1 MSERYYT
8 ADVLIAKRRRQWEFL
23 KSEKADSDL
32 CRAVA
37 LEIVR
42 SPTLVEELRCK
53 PEKLIELMFLIP
65 NKKRKTVPFFLN
77 EVQTDFIDKLKK
89 ARQDYK
95 DKKIPSISI
104 MVLKG
109 RQQGFTSLITAYQ
122 LANTLLSR
130 NFEGMTVADDVRN
143 AETIF
148 ENKAK
153 FILDRLPKLLHPS
166 EKYNNRRELRFSR
179 LNSGWNVETA
189 GRQLGRSRTINFIHG
204 SECAFWKCGI
214 APVQAA
220 LGEALTPD
228 CIKIFEST
236 ANGFN
241 DYYDMWHSG
250 AHITL
255 FYPWWRTEEYQLEF
269 ADANEKRRFNA
280 RLKKRDSW
288 LYERLKWLKETG
300 LSAEQLHWYAEKY
313 KGYLDK
319 SLIRQE
325 YPCSVDDAFISTGR
339 GVFDNERIIRHKST
353 LTPSIQMGE
362 FTFSRS
368 GNLSAPTDITF
379 SSGVGDITIFKPPEQ
394 GVPYVIGGD
403 IAGEG
408 SECFCAQVLD
418 NRTGEQVAIYHTGYD
433 EGAYAEQVYCLGR
446 YYNDAL
452 IASEVNTGI
461 YANELL
467 RRWGYPRLYRRER
480 VDRYSGRGEPRYGFK
495 TTSITRPLILSG
507 FAAFCKDSLELI
519 HDEGTLDEML
529 CFVRDENGRE
539 GHRRGA
545 TDDRIFAYAIALFA
559 GNQQSRSV
567 SKRTEKIIYTDD
579 MLEDYLAADERT
591 RQMMRERFGTPDT
604 VNM

>member
-1 MSERYYT
+1 MSENIYT
-8 ADVLIAKRRRQWEFL
+8 ADALIEKRRKQWKFL

-32 CRAVA
+32 CKAFA
-37 LEIVR
+37 LEIIR
-42 SPTLVEELRCK
+42 NPSLVEELRTK
-53 PEKLIELMFLIP
+53 PEKLIEMMFLIP
-65 NKKRKTVPFFLN
+65 DKKRMTVPFFLN
-77 EVQTDFIDKLKK
+77 KVQKDFISQLHQVKK
-89 ARQDYK
+89 DYK
-95 DKKIPSISI
+95 SKKISSISI

-122 LANTLLSR
+122 LAYTLLSR
-130 NFEGMTVADDVRN
+130 NFEGMTVADDGRN

-153 FILDRLPKLLHPS
+153 FILDRLPKILHPS

-250 AHITL
+250 AHVTL
-255 FYPWWRTEEYQLEF
+255 FYPWWHTEEYSLEF
-269 ADANEKRRFNA
+269 ADSNEKRRFNT

-288 LYERLKWLKETG
+288 LYRRLKWLKEQG
-300 LSAEQLHWYAEKY
+300 LTPEQLYWYSEKY

-319 SLIRQE
+319 NLIRQE
-325 YPCSVDDAFISTGR
+325 YPCSVDDAFIFSGS
-339 GVFDNERIIRHKST
+339 GVFDNEAIMQQKS
-353 LTPSIQMGE
+353 SIKPPLEIGE
-362 FTFSRS
+362 FKFKNRES
-368 GNLSAPTDITF
+368 LSPPTDIEF
-379 SSGVGDITIFKPPEQ
+379 VQGVGDTKVYKKPEPD
-394 GVPYVIGGD
+394 VPYVIGGD

-418 NRTGEQVAIYHTGYD
+418 NRTGEQVAVYHTGYD

-461 YANELL
+461 YANELF
-467 RRWGYPRLYRRER
+467 RRWGYPKLFRRQR
-480 VDRYSGRGEPRYGFK
+480 VDRYTNRSEPRYGFK

-507 FAAFCKDSLELI
+507 FSAFCKDNLELI
-519 HDEGTLDEML
+519 HDEGTLEEML
-529 CFVRDENGRE
+529 CFVRDEHGRE
-539 GHRRGA
+539 GHRKGA
-545 TDDRIFAYAIALFA
+545 TDDRIFAYAIGLFA
-559 GNQQSRSV
+559 GEQQSRSV
-567 SKRTEKIIYTDD
+567 TRRPTTISYTED
-579 MLEDYLAADERT
+579 MIEDYLSADEGT
-591 RQMMRERFGTPDT
+591 RQMMRERFGSPITE
-604 VNM
+604 

>member
-1 MSERYYT
+1 MTDKIYT
-8 ADVLIAKRRRQWEFL
+8 ADTLITKRRNQWSFL

-32 CRAVA
+32 CRAFA
-37 LEIVR
+37 MEIVR
-42 SPTLVEELRCK
+42 NPNLVSELRHK
-53 PEKLIELMFLIP
+53 PEKLIEMMFLIP
-65 NKKRKTVPFFLN
+65 NKKRQTVPFFLN
-77 EVQTDFIDKLKK
+77 KVQADFVKRLQEV
-89 ARQDYK
+89 REDY
-95 DKKIPSISI
+95 DNKKISSMSI

-122 LANTLLSR
+122 LACTLLSR

-153 FILDRLPKLLHPS
+153 FILDRLPSILHPS

-241 DYYDMWHSG
+241 DYHEMWQSG
-250 AHITL
+250 AHVTL
-255 FYPWWRTEEYQLEF
+255 FYPWWYTEEYRLEF

-288 LYERLKWLKETG
+288 LYRRLKWLKEQG
-300 LSAEQLHWYAEKY
+300 LSAEQLYWYSEKY
-313 KGYLDK
+313 KSYLDK

-325 YPCSVDDAFISTGR
+325 YPCSPDDAFISSGR
-339 GVFDNERIIRHKST
+339 CVFDNEAIMQRKST
-353 LTPSIQMGE
+353 LKPPLSRGE
-362 FTFSRS
+362 FSFERASTLEKPCNTKYVEGS
-368 GNLSAPTDITF
+368 GD
-379 SSGVGDITIFKPPEQ
+379 TIIYKKPEP

-418 NRTGEQVAIYHTGYD
+418 NRSGEQVAVYHTGYD
-433 EGAYAEQVYCLGR
+433 EAAYAQQLYCLGR

-467 RRWGYPRLYRRER
+467 RSWGYPRMFRRQR
-480 VDRYSGRGEPRYGFK
+480 VDRYSGRDEPRYGFK
-495 TTSITRPLILSG
+495 TTSITRPLIISG
-507 FAAFCKDSLELI
+507 FVTFCKEGLELI

-529 CFVRDENGRE
+529 SFVRNENGRE
-539 GHRRGA
+539 EHRRGA
-545 TDDRIFAYAIALFA
+545 TDDRIMAYSIALFA
-559 GNQQSRSV
+559 GGQQS
-567 SKRTEKIIYTDD
+567 KIAVQQTTQNLYTAD
-579 MLEDYLAADERT
+579 MLEDYLSADEET
-591 RQMMRERFGTPDT
+591 RQMMRGRFGTPQ
-604 VNM
+604 VE